1 MSEYTYGIG
10 LTNSS
15 VFGLNGVVVDGVSFG
30 GNVGD
35 ASFSFDI
42 VGDDVFGD
50 TVTYGGRVELGALGF
65 GFIGEELDVWTVD
78 VSGDDGF
85 ISYTDDNGDWTAVA
99 QGAFHRGGYFSGYGQ
114 VEYDHL
120 DETTFA
126 VGGVCEFQ
134 EGVSALLS
142 MMIGTKVFVPV

>member
-1 MSEYTYGIG
+1 MV
-10 LTNSS
+10 LVDQLS
-15 VFGLNGVVVDGVSFG
+15 VLGGVVVDGVSLG

-50 TVTYGGRVELGALGF
+50 TVSYGGRVELGALGF

-78 VSGDDGF
+78 VSDEDGF
-85 ISYTDDNGDWTAVA
+85 ISYTDDNGDLT
-99 QGAFHRGGYFSGYGQ
+99 GCCSRCFSCEDIPSGYGR

-126 VGGVCEFQ
+126 IGGVCEFQ